1 MTVDLELSVDSQ
13 SIGSFSHLRAKE
25 AHDVQHSIL
34 GFKSLSYVH
43 LFLYQ

>member
-25 AHDVQHSIL
+25 VHDVQHSIL
-34 GFKSLSYVH
+34 GF
-43 LFLYQ
+43 